1 MRGDHHTF
9 SCLLFE
15 VSQASDIQDEDITPL
30 FYQNVWAHYMLNC
43 KIIDFLWDS
52 REKPGQPHQK
62 FRLITNS
69 VGTTLLHS
77 PGWNE
82 GKARNETLG
91 IDIQKAKWAPMR
103 SGTTTRAF
111 DLRLGS
117 AAPKGLLY
125 DEILIK
131 YLIETAR
138 QSLKTRKLRHSTNLS
153 LQKNQTLNQSQ
164 KNRHNTL

>member
-1 MRGDHHTF
+1 MR
-9 SCLLFE
+9 
-15 VSQASDIQDEDITPL
+15 V
-30 FYQNVWAHYMLNC
+30 
-43 KIIDFLWDS
+43 
-52 REKPGQPHQK
+52 
-62 FRLITNS
+62 
-69 VGTTLLHS
+69 
-77 PGWNE
+77 
-82 GKARNETLG
+82 
-91 IDIQKAKWAPMR
+91 
-103 SGTTTRAF
+103 F

-164 KNRHNTL
+164 KTDTILYKTRRYT